1 MSSSNGSAPP
11 PRRGLRVSRRVA
23 LAGGIVGAL
32 LIAGV
37 LVAPI
42 VILGSGPKASS
53 CVQTL
58 AYAGAGYDARR
69 SSSAV
74 QGIATGVGVLSGC
87 GRPAS
92 NVNVR
97 TLVEIAT
104 ARAIAVEGDGSS
116 IYVRHGLCPSAPAAR
131 LLACLRSG

>member
-1 MSSSNGSAPP
+1 MSTSNGSAQP

-23 LAGGIVGAL
+23 LAAGAVAAL
-32 LIAGV
+32 LIGGV

-58 AYAGAGYDARR
+58 AYAGVGYDAR
-69 SSSAV
+69 SNSSAV
-74 QGIATGVGVLSGC
+74 QGIATGIGVLSGC

-97 TLVEIAT
+97 TLVGIAT
-104 ARAIAVEGDGSS
+104 ARAIAIEGDGSA
-116 IYVRHGLCPSAPAAR
+116 IYVRHGLCASVSAAR
-131 LLACLRSG
+131 LLACLEG